1 MQNGMVWY
9 QASDSAGAAPLHRT
23 NKAST
28 VGIDQ
33 HNGGHVSQH
42 PVSSGQMSG
51 TWQNKDDFA
60 QDSSMLLFKVNSSSP
75 FQHLMYVNKKG
86 NSNPGRHQL
95 PVQCINVNPSQSD
108 NHIQSKQ
115 SFLKGALQKKPVLID
130 GNSQIQNSAFL
141 EQYASHSNH
150 NAAYLPP
157 QYDPNSA
164 QYSANLNSRIDNP
177 TVFSSPLERNDCYS
191 SNDNSSSINTSQPFS
206 MASGTHASN
215 RPVSVSH
222 AFSQKHNLLRNM
234 NKMVNGHLHSN
245 GQISHNVPISAVES
259 EMSQSYRSDQSSS
272 SFMDANHSRKLLP
285 AQDASSYNLNG
296 INNHQT
302 AQSRVFSQDSP
313 SVLPEYLRHHL
324 ANNIPFMLSGA
335 SVGNHNEDALRRC
348 LGNSTSG
355 LSYEEEQQG
364 YFAKPTNISN
374 LKRQSVST
382 LSKTSQ
388 MTQNSSPACRNI
400 SSMQPVSQMLQNP
413 ATHQSISSIHQ
424 NSQKAQISSAALQN
438 ISSLQPIQQMVQSP
452 SVANQS
458 NFTHPNL
465 QMSQNSTAAYR
476 SISSTVQT
484 TQKAQSPSAA
494 LQNISSMQLIPQMFQ
509 SPSVANQSNFTQ
521 PNLQMSQ
528 NSTAAY
534 RSISSTVQA
543 TQKAQIPSAALQNV
557 SSMQPI
563 LQMLQSSSAANQNI
577 SIQPNPKMSQ
587 NSTTAYPTISSTVQ
601 TTRMPQNSVATD
613 QDISFAMQV
622 SKMPPSLSSAFQS
635 KPAFIK
641 QSIIEQ
647 QTSYS
652 HQKALLNSNKT
663 VSSGESSQNSS
674 TTFDEILSYLSN
686 DINQMNLINQNKNK
700 VTENDST
707 VNSLRPSKGVSVSV
721 AKGQVSSETS
731 QHLNAPQQTITE
743 TPLKS
748 PPPYPKAQEHAF
760 LVTVKKDAQG
770 EGFSA
775 QNVILIGKSSP
786 FSEVNN
792 VLLSPAKQAAVE
804 KTIQDTSNSAA
815 PLTRSQDSALMT
827 RTQHIGKS
835 TASLVQQTEL
845 PKQLK
850 RAVPESSQSIHLV
863 PSPSHSAK
871 SVAESN
877 NGASVEIVEDNL
889 KKCNM
894 EATHGPKKLH
904 YSDHVVLREELRREV
919 IKHLRGIISNIPA
932 TTQKL
937 PVLQNEGNQSQE
949 TVESDNLSRK
959 TTSSGQSL
967 SADGKTSNRGLLAKL
982 LGPGLS
988 RANEPQV
995 AIVPPITQKPA
1006 EAENEVFSNVNDEVP
1021 FKIVNVCS
1029 LVEMPSD
1036 LKESLELQKFLNSET
1051 NEVEA
1056 LGQHSNSECII
1067 IDETVEVIT
1076 PSAEQDSDVIFV
1088 RCTNRNDDIEKD
1100 ILIADVSETPT
1111 ALNCGAIK
1119 SPIDKEITN
1128 FTSTELE
1135 SESVP
1140 VICPKEQDD
1149 NQCKETQ
1156 ICQDVSLEKN
1166 ITMVANDDDTLCV
1179 SSSVSNQTT
1188 HENCKETTTLSEDE
1202 IKTADFDLS
1211 SVPCVTWTLPEL
1223 MVLMDS
1229 LSVLEEDMES
1239 MSCVDRLINDFWN
1252 GDMEDFTAE
1261 FQKANTMIKVF
1272 WSFWNVESSTEIQT
1286 IRGVLSEVKPDEF
1299 SKVAKHCKVL
1309 GDEIMAA
1316 EDIHFKSSWLNLNE
1330 QVDDIDKEFGY
1341 PPCLSSQIYNCVTKM
1356 SESSP
1361 SINQSDGGSHT
1372 QLVAIESS
1380 PLVTEKDEGS
1390 PAIPEK
1396 TGDIHDDPLSKVQVK
1411 VLNHEDAK
1419 KLLEEICS
1427 KEQQKVES
1435 VTENS
1440 KAPSETT
1447 IETVCCGPCWV
1458 RGIHNNATNFTC
1470 SSQCSKTSTQRE
1482 MGHYI
1487 NTELVMEDESSRIVI
1502 ESIPVASPSENIS
1515 QSELENILKP
1525 DINSVGNGD
1534 EKAQEPQLLPS
1545 ASLVVSTIKSDEKIK
1560 HVDTKKSGKQI
1571 AGSKYEMSPSKE
1583 QPHLQKRSRLSDVDY
1598 PDEGKRASKKIRKGD
1613 NLKQENPKTEY
1624 TRDAKY
1630 KQDPSL
1636 KKELWLDPKKNG
1648 DGPLNTGT
1656 LQCKLSQEHDTSKGV
1671 PSKSP
1676 TSKQKSD
1683 SSRGIKN
1690 LSVKLV
1696 LYGSDSPGKHVC
1708 GLSSR
1713 QSSSEH
1719 DQSPKF
1725 KYHRPSRIR
1734 TLPPKEINLTL
1745 KERNDDALGSDK
1757 NQHGAEVH
1765 EVRKKGSG
1773 QNEATHHLKNSIQ
1786 NSVKSRTE
1794 DLKKPVQNNASEYHP
1809 VSLTNANHPRN
1820 FCNQNSG
1827 QEEKANHFSSSSS
1840 HHKLATTNPNL
1851 KQENFSKHFNE
1862 KSKSKRESKHKSL
1875 EPSGQKSN
1883 DTVAVKND
1891 NKSSIHVKRNKGELL
1906 LPIKKRKLIHP
1917 EIKFK
1922 LGSKLDSIKTA
1933 NGRQKIPKLAS
1944 SQEEVNPLQFKLC
1957 PNLFSKDLNF
1967 KKEKTEVVEVTKK
1980 KKASVSQKSP
1990 VPQCSVQS
1998 NWKNKVQTSSI
2009 KRPSSSKPEEKS
2021 QRNVESKSTDTFQ
2034 EFKKKYLL
2042 KEGKLKS
2049 LK

>member
-9 QASDSAGAAPLHRT
+9 QASDSAGAPSLHRT
-23 NKAST
+23 NKVST
-28 VGIDQ
+28 GGIDQ
-33 HNGGHVSQH
+33 HNGGPVSQH

-51 TWQNKDDFA
+51 TLQSKEDFA
-60 QDSSMLLFKVNSSSP
+60 QDSSMLLFKVNSSP
-75 FQHLMYVNKKG
+75 HFQHLMYVDTKR

-95 PVQCINVNPSQSD
+95 PVQCININPSQSD
-108 NHIQSKQ
+108 NRIQSKQ
-115 SFLKGALQKKPVLID
+115 SFLKGATKKKPVLID
-130 GNSQIQNSAFL
+130 GNSQIQHSAFL
-141 EQYASHSNH
+141 EQYANHSIQNS
-150 NAAYLPP
+150 AYLPP
-157 QYDPNSA
+157 PYNVNNA
-164 QYSANLNSRIDNP
+164 RYSANLNSRNDNP
-177 TVFSSPLERNDCYS
+177 TVFSSSLERNDCYS
-191 SNDNSSSINTSQPFS
+191 SNDNSSSINASQAFS
-206 MASGTHASN
+206 MASGIHASN

-222 AFSQKHNLLRNM
+222 TFSQKHNLLRNM

-245 GQISHNVPISAVES
+245 GQISRNVPISAVEN
-259 EMSQSYRSDQSSS
+259 EMSQSCRSDQSSS

-285 AQDASSYNLNG
+285 AQDASSYNHNG

-302 AQSRVFSQDSP
+302 AQSRVLSQDGP

-324 ANNIPFMLSGA
+324 TNCIPFVLSDA
-335 SVGNHNEDALRRC
+335 SVRNHNEDALRKC

-355 LSYEEEQQG
+355 LSYVEDHQG
-364 YFAKPTNISN
+364 YFVKPTSVSN
-374 LKRQSVST
+374 LKCQSVST

-388 MTQNSSPACRNI
+388 MTQNSSPVCQNI
-400 SSMQPVSQMLQNP
+400 SSMQPVPQMLQNP
-413 ATHQSISSIHQ
+413 ATHQSISSIHP
-424 NSQKAQISSAALQN
+424 NSQKAQISSTALQN
-438 ISSLQPIQQMVQSP
+438 ISALQPILQMLQSP
-452 SVANQS
+452 TVAHQNISMQ
-458 NFTHPNL
+458 PNH
-465 QMSQNSTAAYR
+465 QMSQNSIAAY
-476 SISSTVQT
+476 
-484 TQKAQSPSAA
+484 P
-494 LQNISSMQLIPQMFQ
+494 
-509 SPSVANQSNFTQ
+509 
-521 PNLQMSQ
+521 
-528 NSTAAY
+528 
-534 RSISSTVQA
+534 SISSTVQA
-543 TQKAQIPSAALQNV
+543 TQKVQIPSATLQNI
-557 SSMQPI
+557 SSLQPI
-563 LQMLQSSSAANQNI
+563 PKMLQRPSVANQNI
-577 SIQPNPKMSQ
+577 SIQPNPQMSQ
-587 NSTTAYPTISSTVQ
+587 NSTTAYPNISSTVQ
-601 TTRMPQNSVATD
+601 TTRMPQNSV
-613 QDISFAMQV
+613 
-622 SKMPPSLSSAFQS
+622 SKMPPSLSAAFPS
-635 KPAFIK
+635 RPAFIK
-641 QSIIEQ
+641 QSIMEQ

-652 HQKALLNSNKT
+652 HQKALLNSNKNAC
-663 VSSGESSQNSS
+663 SGETSQNSS
-674 TTFDEILSYLSN
+674 TTFDEILSYLAS

-700 VTENDST
+700 VTENDPT

-721 AKGQVSSETS
+721 AKGQVSSEMS
-731 QHLNAPQQTITE
+731 QHLNAPQHTITE

-748 PPPYPKAQEHAF
+748 PPPYSKAQEHAF

-775 QNVILIGKSSP
+775 QNVILIGKSP

-792 VLLSPAKQAAVE
+792 VLLSSAKQQADVE

-815 PLTRSQDSALMT
+815 PLPRSQDSERMT
-827 RTQHIGKS
+827 HTQHIGNS

-845 PKQLK
+845 SKQLK
-850 RAVPESSQSIHLV
+850 RAIPESSQSIHLV

-877 NGASVEIVEDNL
+877 NGASVEMVEDAF
-889 KKCNM
+889 KKCSM
-894 EATHGPKKLH
+894 ETIHGPKKTQ

-919 IKHLRGIISNIPA
+919 IKHLGGIILKTPA
-932 TTQKL
+932 TTQNL
-937 PVLQNEGNQSQE
+937 PVLQKEGSQSEE
-949 TVESDNLSRK
+949 TVDSDNLSK
-959 TTSSGQSL
+959 KITSSGPSL
-967 SADGKTSNRGLLAKL
+967 SVDGKTSNRGLLAKL

-1021 FKIVNVCS
+1021 FKIINVCS

-1036 LKESLELQKFLNSET
+1036 SPESLELQKFSTSET

-1056 LGQHSNSECII
+1056 LRQNSNSECII

-1088 RCTNRNDDIEKD
+1088 RCTSRKDDIEKD

-1119 SPIDKEITN
+1119 YPIDKEISH
-1128 FTSTELE
+1128 FTSTEQE

-1140 VICPKEQDD
+1140 VICHKAQDD
-1149 NQCKETQ
+1149 NLCEETQ
-1156 ICQDVSLEKN
+1156 TCQDVSMEKN
-1166 ITMVANDDDTLCV
+1166 ITMEANYEGTLCV
-1179 SSSVSNQTT
+1179 SSSVPNQTT
-1188 HENCKETTTLSEDE
+1188 QEDCKETTTLSEDE
-1202 IKTADFDLS
+1202 IKTVDFDLS
-1211 SVPCVTWTLPEL
+1211 SVPCITWTLPEL
-1223 MVLMDS
+1223 IVLMDS
-1229 LSVLEEDMES
+1229 LPILEDMGS
-1239 MSCVDRLINDFWN
+1239 MSCVDRLINEFWN

-1261 FQKANTMIKVF
+1261 FHKANTMIKVF
-1272 WSFWNVESSTEIQT
+1272 WSFWNVDSSTEIRT
-1286 IRGVLSEVKPDEF
+1286 IRDGVLSEVKPDEF

-1316 EDIHFKSSWLNLNE
+1316 EDINYKSSWLNLNE

-1341 PPCLSSQIYNCVTKM
+1341 PPCVSSQIYNCVTKM

-1361 SINQSDGGSHT
+1361 SINQSDGGSNM
-1372 QLVAIESS
+1372 QLVAIESP

-1419 KLLEEICS
+1419 KLLDEICS
-1427 KEQQKVES
+1427 KEQLLKKVES
-1435 VTENS
+1435 ATENS
-1440 KAPSETT
+1440 KAASETR

-1458 RGIHNNATNFTC
+1458 RGIHNNAANSTC

-1502 ESIPVASPSENIS
+1502 ESVPVVSPSENIS
-1515 QSELENILKP
+1515 QSERENILKP

-1534 EKAQEPQLLPS
+1534 KEKAQEPQLLPN
-1545 ASLVVSTIKSDEKIK
+1545 ASRVVSTIKRDEKIK
-1560 HVDTKKSGKQI
+1560 LVDIKKSCKQI
-1571 AGSKYEMSPSKE
+1571 AGSKYEMSHSKE
-1583 QPHLQKRSRLSDVDY
+1583 QPPPQKRSRLSDVDY
-1598 PDEGKRASKKIRKGD
+1598 QDEGKRASKKIRKED
-1613 NLKQENPKTEY
+1613 NLKQENPKMEY

-1636 KKELWLDPKKNG
+1636 KKGLCLDPKKNG
-1648 DGPLNTGT
+1648 DGQLNSVT
-1656 LQCKLSQEHDTSKGV
+1656 LQCTFPQEHDTSKGV

-1683 SSRGIKN
+1683 SSTGIKN

-1696 LYGSDSPGKHVC
+1696 LYGSDSPRKHVC
-1708 GLSSR
+1708 GLSSK

-1719 DQSPKF
+1719 DHSPKF

-1745 KERNDDALGSDK
+1745 KERNDDASGCDK

-1773 QNEATHHLKNSIQ
+1773 HSEATHHLKNSIQ

-1794 DLKKPVQNNASEYHP
+1794 DLKKHAQNNASEYHH
-1809 VSLTNANHPRN
+1809 VSHINASHPRN
-1820 FCNQNSG
+1820 VYTQNSG
-1827 QEEKANHFSSSSS
+1827 QEEKANHLSSSSS
-1840 HHKLATTNPNL
+1840 HHKLATTNANL
-1851 KQENFSKHFNE
+1851 TQENYSKHFNE
-1862 KSKSKRESKHKSL
+1862 KSKSKRKSKHYKSL

-1883 DTVAVKND
+1883 ETVAVKND
-1891 NKSSIHVKRNKGELL
+1891 HKSSKHVKRNKGEFIQ
-1906 LPIKKRKLIHP
+1906 PIRKRKLIHP

-1922 LGSKLDSIKTA
+1922 LGTKLDSIKTA
-1933 NGRQKIPKLAS
+1933 NGSQKIPKLAS
-1944 SQEEVNPLQFKLC
+1944 SQEEVNPLQFKLY
-1957 PNLFSKDLNF
+1957 PKLFSKDLDF
-1967 KKEKTEVVEVTKK
+1967 TKEKTEVVEVSKK

-1990 VPQCSVQS
+1990 APQCSVQS

-2021 QRNVESKSTDTFQ
+2021 HTDDTFQ
-2034 EFKKKYLL
+2034 EFKKKYLQ